1 MTLAGWF
8 MLLYGAFVLVG
19 AVMGARAGSRASLIA
34 GGVSGLLAVLA
45 GVGMLAGAG
54 WGKWLGVMVSL
65 TLLGFFVPRYLASRS
80 VFPAGVTALLSL
92 IGLIFALIA

>member
-1 MTLAGWF
+1 
-8 MLLYGAFVLVG
+8 
-19 AVMGARAGSRASLIA
+19 
-34 GGVSGLLAVLA
+34 
-45 GVGMLAGAG
+45 
-54 WGKWLGVMVSL
+54 MVSL

>member
-19 AVMGARAGSRASLIA
+19 AVMGARAGSRASLIV

-45 GVGMLAGAG
+45 GMGMLAGAG
-54 WGKWLGVMVSL
+54 WGKGIRPSVS
-65 TLLGFFVPRYLASRS
+65 VS
-80 VFPAGVTALLSL
+80 VVARHRDCDAER
-92 IGLIFALIA
+92 